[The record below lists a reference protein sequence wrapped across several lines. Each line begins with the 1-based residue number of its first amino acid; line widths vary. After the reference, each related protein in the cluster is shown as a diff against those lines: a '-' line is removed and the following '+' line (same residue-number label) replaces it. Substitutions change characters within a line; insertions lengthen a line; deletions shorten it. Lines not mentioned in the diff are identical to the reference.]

1 MSASTSTSSRSIN
14 VAEGA
19 GKVSAGQNLRRCSN
33 RTGKEILWRIVAM
46 LVKLARSLEKH

>member
-1 MSASTSTSSRSIN
+1 LSIVLN

-19 GKVSAGQNLRRCSN
+19 GKFPRPTNVRYYVEEQH